1 MIKYENIYLFND
13 IFSLKFPPV
22 KELMDTKFVLRKHV
36 NIRSVPVARRL
47 QDRAW
52 VKSLEADL
60 PIYLNYP
67 NVSYG

>member
-1 MIKYENIYLFND
+1 MKTFTYLMIYFPLNFLQ
-13 IFSLKFPPV
+13 LKN
-22 KELMDTKFVLRKHV
+22 LWDTKFVLRKHV